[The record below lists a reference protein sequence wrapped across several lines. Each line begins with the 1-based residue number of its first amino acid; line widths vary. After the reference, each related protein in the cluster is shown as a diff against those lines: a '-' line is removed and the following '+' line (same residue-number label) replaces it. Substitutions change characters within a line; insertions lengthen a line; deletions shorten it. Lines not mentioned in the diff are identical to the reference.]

1 MNNIKITEHAY
12 LRMKQ
17 RNGWSRKTAD
27 RMLNR
32 IYNDGQRIDSI
43 KGYLKMWIKEKIKND
58 PDDGEYVLYG
68 KQVYIFRSDS
78 LITVLTMPSKRC
90 VMECY
95 A

>member
-32 IYNDGQRIDSI
+32 IYNNGQRIDSI

-58 PDDGEYVLYG
+58 SDDGEYVLYG

-90 VMECY
+90 VMECCV
-95 A
+95 